1 MPVFYL
7 PATGFILSKGKKRT
21 SKANNF
27 SYTLSGK
34 QSRIVGHAK
43 KQSQITE
50 SQEKKKSKDIID
62 LQVIQILQKSGI
74 DSKITMIKILKKI
87 DERIKHK

>member
-7 PATGFILSKGKKRT
+7 PATGFILSKRKKRT
-21 SKANNF
+21 PKANNF

-50 SQEKKKSKDIID
+50 SQEKKKKKQRHNRLTGNPDITEMRHR
-62 LQVIQILQKSGI
+62 L
-74 DSKITMIKILKKI
+74 
-87 DERIKHK
+87 